1 MVFDI
6 YLIFK
11 LLAVIVFG
19 AILGFLSAIPIGAV
33 QLEVAKKA
41 LNGHLKPAIAV
52 ALGSASSDLIYGVL
66 TLFGFGQFLFHQ
78 DFQIFVYILGIAVL
92 LFIIYKTY
100 REYKHHVHHKHKY
113 PLVYKK
119 RISFF
124 TGFTIAITNPGII
137 IWWIIGFRMFLDF
150 KLFADVGTVIKT
162 IFILSAC
169 AGLGGYLVFLAILL
183 SKVKKFIPDHFFGR
197 LHIALIILLSVVI
210 IFFVFKL
217 YGTIYHFDGE
227 LVSIL

>member
-1 MVFDI
+1 MVFDS

-11 LLAVIVFG
+11 LLALVVFG
-19 AILGFLSAIPIGAV
+19 AILGFLSAVPIGAV

-52 ALGSASSDLIYGVL
+52 AFGSATSDLIYGIL

-78 DFQIFVYILGIAVL
+78 DFQIFIYILGIGVL
-92 LFIIYKTY
+92 LFIIYRTWE
-100 REYKHHVHHKHKY
+100 EYKHHVHHRHTY

-150 KLFADVGTVIKT
+150 KLFQDVGPVIKT

-169 AGLGGYLVFLAILL
+169 GGLGGYLIFLAILL
-183 SKVKKFIPDHFFGR
+183 SKVKKFIPDHLFAR
-197 LHIALIILLSVVI
+197 MHIALIILLVI
-210 IFFVFKL
+210 VIGFFIFKL
-217 YGTIYHFDGE
+217 YGNIFHFNGDM
-227 LVSIL
+227 VSFL